1 LQEDAAYPWLR
12 LRGKIDM
19 ARMQE
24 ARETPTARRS
34 PRSSAGKPAAPS
46 SQNKQVL
53 QDYQN
58 ALQFMQQGKFEK
70 ARVLFDKLS
79 RESSPEI
86 LERSRVYLTVCERN
100 ARDASLTFKTSEEQY
115 DYAVSLLNSGSYE
128 EARDQF
134 ESILTA
140 VPNADFAHYGMALLS
155 SMTGQAE
162 DALEHLTRAI
172 SLNPSNRIQARSDPD
187 FIDMADDPRFTELLY
202 PETS

>member
-1 LQEDAAYPWLR
+1 
-12 LRGKIDM
+12 M

-34 PRSSAGKPAAPS
+34 PRSPAGKPAAPP

-58 ALQFMQQGKFEK
+58 AVQFMQQGKFEK

-86 LERSRVYLTVCERN
+86 LERSRVYLAVCERN
-100 ARDASLTFKTSEEQY
+100 AKDASLTFKTSEEQY

-134 ESILTA
+134 DSILTT
-140 VPNADFAHYGMALLS
+140 VPDSDFAHYGMALLS

-202 PETS
+202 PESS

>member
-1 LQEDAAYPWLR
+1 
-12 LRGKIDM
+12 
-19 ARMQE
+19 MQE

-34 PRSSAGKPAAPS
+34 PRSPAGKPAAPS
-46 SQNKQVL
+46 SQNKQAL

-79 RESSPEI
+79 REGSPEI
-86 LERSRVYLTVCERN
+86 LERSRVYLAVCERN
-100 ARDASLTFKTSEEQY
+100 AKDSSLTFKTSEEQY

-134 ESILTA
+134 EAILTA
-140 VPNADFAHYGMALLS
+140 VPDADFAHYGMALLS

-162 DALEHLTRAI
+162 DALDHLTRAI

-187 FIDMADDPRFTELLY
+187 FVDMADDPRFTELLY

>member
-1 LQEDAAYPWLR
+1 
-12 LRGKIDM
+12 M

-24 ARETPTARRS
+24 ARETSTARRS
-34 PRSSAGKPAAPS
+34 PRSPAAKSNSPS
-46 SQNKQVL
+46 GENPRLL

-58 ALQFMQQGKFEK
+58 AIQLMQQGKFEK

-79 RESSPEI
+79 REAPPQI

-100 ARDASLTFKTSEEQY
+100 CAESSLSFKTAEEQY
-115 DYAVSLLNSGSYE
+115 DYAVSLLNVGSFE

-140 VPNADFAHYGMALLS
+140 SPKADFAHYGMALLD

-162 DALEHLTRAI
+162 EALDHLARAI
-172 SLNPSNRIQARSDPD
+172 EFNPANRIQARSDPD
-187 FIDMADDPRFTELLY
+187 FVDMADDPRFTELLY
-202 PETS
+202 PEMG